1 MNRLQ
6 KIAWMQL
13 VLVGVAAGY
22 SVIAMMYFMKKYGYA
37 PAEAWWLAAGY
48 AGLLLILA
56 IIAPPL
62 IFRKR
67 KGRVDSDE
75 RDLTIDRCATLVA
88 FGAAFVFLIGVCMT
102 TWIAVG
108 VESMIPAVWLTRIVY
123 AVWVTTIVA
132 HALTTVVCYRR
143 GGSANE

>member
-6 KIAWMQL
+6 KIAWCQL
-13 VLVGVAAGY
+13 GLVGVAAGY
-22 SVIAMMYFMKKYGYA
+22 SVIAMMYFMKKYEYT
-37 PAEAWWLAAGY
+37 PAGAWWLAAGY
-48 AGLLLILA
+48 AAPLLILA
-56 IIAPPL
+56 VIAPPV

-75 RDLTIDRCATLVA
+75 RDLKIDRCAMRIA
-88 FGAAFVFLIGVCMT
+88 FAAAFVFFLAVCIT
-102 TWIAVG
+102 TWVAVG

-123 AVWVTTIVA
+123 AAWTTTIAA

-143 GGSANE
+143 GGLANE